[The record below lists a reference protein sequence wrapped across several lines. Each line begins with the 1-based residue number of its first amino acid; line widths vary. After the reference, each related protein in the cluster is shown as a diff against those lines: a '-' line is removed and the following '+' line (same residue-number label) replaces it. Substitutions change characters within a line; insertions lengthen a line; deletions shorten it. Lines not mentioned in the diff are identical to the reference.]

1 MGCAMRLIPL
11 NAEKVK
17 RFMFNLL
24 LRRLLQAI
32 PVLFGISIITFVLI
46 YYLPADPARMYAGP
60 SATVE
65 VVARIRHE
73 LGLDLPFWEQYGL
86 YMKNVL
92 SGDLGFSY
100 RKQTPVTDLLISRI
114 PYTLRLIA
122 GGIFVE
128 LLIGLPVG
136 LASAIGRGQ
145 WMDRVGMFIALVGIS
160 APPFWLGLLL
170 LYWFGYLIPIFPLGG
185 PGGLMHLVLPS
196 ITAGLGGAAWYA
208 RMMRSSA
215 LDILSADYIRT
226 ARAKGLPNILVIFRH
241 VVPNALNPI
250 ITMAGLDI
258 PWFIGGVVLIE
269 RVFDWP
275 GVGRLAVEAIET
287 VDVPLI
293 LGTVIFTALVVVLS
307 GILIDL
313 AQAIADPRIRHGR
326 Q

>member
-1 MGCAMRLIPL
+1 MLTLVA
-11 NAEKVK
+11 
-17 RFMFNLL
+17 
-24 LRRLLQAI
+24 RRLLQAI
-32 PVLFGISIITFVLI
+32 PVLFGISVITFLLI

-65 VVARIRHE
+65 TVARIRHE
-73 LGLDLPFWEQYGL
+73 LGLDLPFWEQYMR
-86 YMKNVL
+86 YMQRVL

-100 RKQTPVTDLLISRI
+100 RKQLPVTDLLLSRI
-114 PYTLRLIA
+114 PYTLALIL

-136 LASAIGRGQ
+136 LASAISSGQ
-145 WMDRVGMFIALVGIS
+145 WVDRAGMFIALIGVS

-170 LYWFGYLIPIFPLGG
+170 LYWLGYLIPIFPLGG
-185 PGGLMHLVLPS
+185 TGSLAHLVLPS
-196 ITAGLGGAAWYA
+196 LTAGLGGAAWYA
-208 RMMRSSA
+208 RMMRSST
-215 LDILSADYIRT
+215 LDILSTDYVRT
-226 ARAKGLPNILVIFRH
+226 ARAKGLPNLFVILRH
-241 VVPNALNPI
+241 VLPNALNPI

-258 PWFIGGVVLIE
+258 PWFIGGVVLVE

-293 LGTVIFTALVVVLS
+293 LGTVIFTAGMVVIS

-313 AQAIADPRIRHGR
+313 AQGLVDPRIRYGR

>member
-1 MGCAMRLIPL
+1 MLTLIT
-11 NAEKVK
+11 
-17 RFMFNLL
+17 
-24 LRRLLQAI
+24 RRILQAV
-32 PVLFGISIITFVLI
+32 PVLLGISVITFLLI

-65 VVARIRHE
+65 TVARIRHE
-73 LGLDLPFWEQYGL
+73 LGLDLPFWEQYIR
-86 YMKNVL
+86 YMQRVL

-100 RKQTPVTDLLISRI
+100 RKQMPVTALLLSRI
-114 PYTLRLIA
+114 PYTLALIL

-136 LASAIGRGQ
+136 LASAVARGQ
-145 WMDRVGMFIALVGIS
+145 WVDRLGMFIALIGVS

-170 LYWFGYLIPIFPLGG
+170 LYWLGYLIPIFPLGG
-185 PGGLMHLVLPS
+185 TGTLAHLVLPS
-196 ITAGLGGAAWYA
+196 LTAGLGGAAWYA

-215 LDILSADYIRT
+215 LDILSADYVRT
-226 ARAKGLPNILVIFRH
+226 ARAKGLPNLFVILRH
-241 VVPNALNPI
+241 VLPNALNPI

-258 PWFIGGVVLIE
+258 PWFIGGVVLVE

-293 LGTVIFTALVVVLS
+293 LGTVIFTAGVVVIS
-307 GILIDL
+307 GIVIDL
-313 AQAIADPRIRHGR
+313 AQGLVDPRIRHGR

>member
-1 MGCAMRLIPL
+1 M
-11 NAEKVK
+11 N
-17 RFMFNLL
+17 MFTLVT
-24 LRRLLQAI
+24 RRLFQAI
-32 PVLFGISIITFVLI
+32 PVLFGISVITFLLI

-60 SATVE
+60 SASVETVD
-65 VVARIRHE
+65 RIRHQ
-73 LGLDLPFWEQYGL
+73 LGLDLPIGEQYVR
-86 YMKNVL
+86 YVQRVL

-100 RKQTPVTDLLISRI
+100 RKQISVTTLLLSRI
-114 PYTLRLIA
+114 PYTLALIF

-136 LASAIGRGQ
+136 LASAVARGQ
-145 WMDRVGMFIALVGIS
+145 WVDRVGMFIALIGVS

-170 LYWFGYLIPIFPLGG
+170 LYWLGYLIPIFPLGG
-185 PGGLMHLVLPS
+185 TGSLAHLVLPS
-196 ITAGLGGAAWYA
+196 LTAGLGGAAWYA
-208 RMMRSSA
+208 RMMRSST
-215 LDILSADYIRT
+215 LDILSTDYVRT
-226 ARAKGLPNILVIFRH
+226 ARAKGLSNIFVILRH
-241 VVPNALNPI
+241 VLPNALNPI

-258 PWFIGGVVLIE
+258 PWFIGGVVLVE

-293 LGTVIFTALVVVLS
+293 LGTVIFTAGIVVIS

-313 AQAIADPRIRHGR
+313 AQALADPRIRNGR